1 MNGLKAYELM
11 AKGETVVLNGKYY
24 SIMEKILTH
33 V

>member
-24 SIMEKILTH
+24 SIIGDIVYIT
-33 V
+33 